1 MKIFMILLISCLV
14 LANCKLQQDQ
24 IVDINEIDRKP
35 YVGNEV
41 ADLTDPIM
49 SQCLTESTGYKNI
62 DELMENLYQEF
73 LVANNL
79 TVLAKET
86 MPSLIG
92 YQKTLQSTS
101 RTRIRYCCRRRK
113 FGGWLVC
120 VQWCFTESLGWA
132 K

>member
-1 MKIFMILLISCLV
+1 MKILMIFLISCLV
-14 LANCKLQQDQ
+14 LANCQNKQDK
-24 IVDINEIDRKP
+24 IIDINEIDKKP

-41 ADLTDPIM
+41 ADLTDPKM
-49 SQCLTESTGYKNI
+49 SQCFTELKEYNI
-62 DELMENLYQEF
+62 DELMGSLYQEF

>member
-1 MKIFMILLISCLV
+1 MILLISCLV

-86 MPSLIG
+86 MSSLIG
-92 YQKTLQSTS
+92 YQNTLQSKSIITIK
-101 RTRIRYCCRRRK
+101 RWYCCRRKKIWR
-113 FGGWLVC
+113 WWVC
-120 VQWCFTESLGWA
+120 VRWCFTLSVG
-132 K
+132 

>member
-86 MPSLIG
+86 MSSLIG
-92 YQKTLQSTS
+92 YQNTLQSTS
-101 RTRIRYCCRRRK
+101 RIRIRWYCCGRRK
-113 FGGWLVC
+113 VFCLNIGH
-120 VQWCFTESLGWA
+120 
-132 K
+132 